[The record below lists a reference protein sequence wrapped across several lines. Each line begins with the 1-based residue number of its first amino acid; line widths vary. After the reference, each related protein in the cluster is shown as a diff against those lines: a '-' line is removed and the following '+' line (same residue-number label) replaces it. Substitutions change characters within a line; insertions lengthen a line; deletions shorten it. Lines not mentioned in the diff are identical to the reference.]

1 MNARAR
7 RNHAPCFPPSDSL
20 KIMKILATLVCL
32 AGLCFAQTK
41 VTSVEGI
48 TQYRLDNGMEVLLFP
63 DSSKPTVTV
72 NVTYMV
78 GSRHE
83 GYGETGMAHLLEHML
98 FKGTQKHGEL

>member
-20 KIMKILATLVCL
+20 KIMRILATFVCL
-32 AGLCFAQTK
+32 VGLCFAQTK

-72 NVTYMV
+72 NLTYMG
-78 GSRHE
+78 GSRHD
-83 GYGETGMAHLLEHML
+83 GYCETGIAALLEPM
-98 FKGTQKHGEL
+98 FDKRTARSGD